1 MSDNVEPM
9 TNDTLD
15 GSYNYGLLSVLQVL
29 AGTLYDKSTPAE
41 REHLRAQLAQ
51 AKARPIAKWNRKE
64 EIDFFETPF
73 ESIESVLSGLD
84 AQYAERQRG

>member
-9 TNDTLD
+9 TSDTLD
-15 GSYNYGLLSVLQVL
+15 GSYNYGLLAVLQVL
-29 AGTLYDKSTPAE
+29 AGALYEKSTPAE
-41 REHLRAQLAQ
+41 RENLKANLSQ

-73 ESIESVLSGLD
+73 ESIESVLNGLD
-84 AQYAERQRG
+84 ALYSEGKHG